1 VTAGGRAITA
11 VIVIAAV
18 LAIAYVLGDIGRHL
32 LETHL
37 AGAGR

>member
-1 VTAGGRAITA
+1 VTAGGRALTA

-32 LETHL
+32 VETHA
-37 AGAGR
+37 AGVGR